1 VIEEYSF
8 PANDESVYRNRYLL
22 DLDHASLGR
31 VKMLGFPVFLSD
43 GTPGLDRLAPCI
55 GQHTGEVL
63 HDWLGIDEDRIAE
76 LRVQGVVA

>member
-1 VIEEYSF
+1 
-8 PANDESVYRNRYLL
+8 
-22 DLDHASLGR
+22 
-31 VKMLGFPVFLSD
+31 MLGFPVVLSD
-43 GTPGLDRLAPCI
+43 GTPGLDRLAPCV